1 MAEVRFKGRII
12 VLVVVVILVFIGIA
26 CRLTMLHLRPAQWVL
41 TPIEQGR
48 MYETKPMGS
57 RGRIVDRNG
66 EILAMDLA
74 AYHVYVDP
82 KYISEH
88 GDAATVSKYLST
100 EFRIP
105 EYEIK
110 EKLEKTER
118 QYERI
123 KKFVPGHQLKR
134 FKRRAF
140 GVEYTPAELV
150 NGVETNIYLRGVGLE
165 EAPIRNY
172 PKGPLMAHVVGF
184 ANQEGIGS
192 AGVEQRMDEYL
203 RGKEGHRVSKKDG
216 RRREIYSARTVDIEA
231 VDGATVMLTLDQ
243 QLQYVAEKTVEKTCR
258 DFNAKAAWAIV
269 QHVRTGEI
277 LAMASFP
284 TYDLN
289 RYAKAPPEWR
299 RNRAISFNYE
309 PGSTMKAAVI
319 ASALDNE
326 VVKEEDI
333 FDCENG
339 YWVYGGKSLRDSH
352 GEKEISVAEIIKVSS
367 NIGTAKI
374 ALEMGNQM
382 VYDSLKKFNFGNR
395 LGIGIPGEEGGI
407 FYSPKHWSK
416 ISITRIGMGHEIG
429 VTALQ
434 IVSMMSAIAYN
445 GVQMKPLLIKKVVS
459 TDGTLVEE
467 NMPEELGRPLSPS
480 AARRMQKLLAAVVME
495 EGGTGSKARLEGYTV
510 AGKTGTAQKI
520 RPKEEGGGYY
530 SKNFTSSFV
539 GFLPVENPEI
549 AIVVVADDPG
559 EYTESGRKIK
569 YYGGTV
575 CGPAFKEIAEFA
587 VRYLR
592 IAPEGSRI
600 YVARPDDE

>member
-1 MAEVRFKGRII
+1 MAEVRFKGRIV
-12 VLVVVVILVFIGIA
+12 VLVTVVLMVFVGIGT
-26 CRLTMLHLRPAQWVL
+26 RLSMLHLRPADWVL
-41 TPIEQGR
+41 GPIEKGR
-48 MYETKPMGS
+48 MLEWKPVGN

-82 KYISEH
+82 KYISEY
-88 GDAATVSKYLST
+88 GDADAVCKYLSL
-100 EFRIP
+100 EFRVP
-105 EYEIK
+105 EYEIRK
-110 EKLEKTER
+110 RLSNTSR
-118 QYERI
+118 QYSRI
-123 KKFVPGHQLKR
+123 KKFVPGHKLKN

-140 GVEYTPAELV
+140 GVEYTPV
-150 NGVETNIYLRGVGLE
+150 GSETNIYLRGVGLE

-184 ANQEGIGS
+184 ANQEGNGA
-192 AGVEQRMDEYL
+192 AGVEQRMDEFL

-216 RRREIYSARTVDIEA
+216 RRREIYSARTVDIQPE
-231 VDGATVMLTLDQ
+231 DGATVTLTLDQ
-243 QLQYVAEKTVEKTCR
+243 QLQYKVEKVVEKTCIE
-258 DFNAKAAWAIV
+258 FKAKAAWAIV
-269 QHVRTGEI
+269 QHIRTGEI

-284 TYDLN
+284 SYDLN
-289 RYAKAPPEWR
+289 RYGTAPPEWR

-319 ASALDNE
+319 ASALDH
-326 VVKEEDI
+326 DI
-333 FDCENG
+333 VSETDMIDCENG

-352 GEKEISVAEIIKVSS
+352 GMEMVSVADVIKHSS

-374 ALEMGNQM
+374 SLMMGDQLL
-382 VYDSLKKFNFGNR
+382 YDSLKSFQFGNR
-395 LGIGIPGEEGGI
+395 LGVGIPGEEAGI

-416 ISITRIGMGHEIG
+416 ISATRIGMGHEIG

-434 IVSMMSAIAYN
+434 VLSMMDTIACN
-445 GVQMKPLLIKKVVS
+445 GVQMKPFIIKKVV
-459 TDGTLVEE
+459 GANGEVLLE
-467 NMPEELGRPLSPS
+467 NKPEELGRPLSSS
-480 AARRMQKLLAAVVME
+480 AARRMQKLLARVTE
-495 EGGTGSKARLEGYTV
+495 EGGTGTKARVEGYTV

-520 RPKEEGGGYY
+520 RPASEGGGYY
-530 SKNFTSSFV
+530 QKNFTSSFV

-549 AIVVVADDPG
+549 GIIVVADDPG
-559 EYTESGRKIK
+559 EYNENGRKIK

-592 IAPEGSRI
+592 IAPDGNRI
-600 YVARPDDE
+600 YVARPDE

>member
-1 MAEVRFKGRII
+1 MAEVRFKGR
-12 VLVVVVILVFIGIA
+12 VVLLLVVVLLVFFGIA
-26 CRLTMLHLRPAQWVL
+26 FRLSMLHLQPAEWVL
-41 TPIEQGR
+41 QPIEEGR
-48 MYETKPMGS
+48 MFESKTMGS

-82 KYISEH
+82 RYISRYGNADEVC
-88 GDAATVSKYLST
+88 TYLAQ

-105 EYEIK
+105 ESEIA
-110 EKLEKTER
+110 EKLSDTDR
-118 QYERI
+118 QYVRI

-134 FKRRAF
+134 FGRRAY
-140 GVEYTPAELV
+140 GLDYTPPLPV
-150 NGVETNIYLRGVGLE
+150 DGVETNIYLRGVGLE

-184 ANQEGIGS
+184 ANQEGVGS
-192 AGVEQRMDEYL
+192 AGVEMRMDEYL
-203 RGKEGHRVSKKDG
+203 RGEAGLRVGKKDG
-216 RRREIYSARTVDIEA
+216 RRREIYSTRTVDIEPS
-231 VDGATVMLTLDQ
+231 DGATVMLTLDQ
-243 QLQYVAEKTVEKTCR
+243 QLQYMVEKTVEKTCR
-258 DFNAKAAWAIV
+258 DFHAKGAWAIV

-309 PGSTMKAAVI
+309 PGSTMKAAVV
-319 ASALDNE
+319 AAALDNN
-326 VVKEEDI
+326 VVDEHDI

-339 YWVYGGKSLRDSH
+339 YWVYGGKALRDSH
-352 GEKEISVAEIIKVSS
+352 GEGEIDVAEIIKVSS

-374 ALEMGNQM
+374 ALEMGNEM
-382 VYDSLKKFNFGNR
+382 VYDSLRKFHFGDR
-395 LGIGIPGEEGGI
+395 LDVGIPGEEGGI
-407 FYSPKHWSK
+407 FYSPKNWSK
-416 ISITRIGMGHEIG
+416 ISITRIAMGHEIG

-434 IVSMMSAIAYN
+434 VVSMMSAIAYN
-445 GVQMKPLLIKKVVS
+445 GVQMQPMLIKKITS
-459 TDGTLVEE
+459 SDGEVIEE
-467 NMPEELGRPLSPS
+467 MQPSELGRPLSPD
-480 AARRMQKLLAAVVME
+480 AARRMQKMLAAVTE
-495 EGGTGSKARLEGYTV
+495 EGGTGTKAAVEGYTV

-520 RPKEEGGGYY
+520 RPAAEGGGYY

-549 AIVVVADDPG
+549 AIIVVADDPG
-559 EYTESGRKIK
+559 EFTDTGRKIN
-569 YYGGTV
+569 YFGGTV

-592 IAPEGSRI
+592 IAPEGNRI
-600 YVARPDDE
+600 YVARPEE

>member
-1 MAEVRFKGRII
+1 MAEVRFKGR
-12 VLVVVVILVFIGIA
+12 VILLISVVLLVFTGIGI
-26 CRLTMLHLRPAQWVL
+26 RLAFLHLKPAEWVL
-41 TPIEQGR
+41 EPIEEGR
-48 MYETKPMGS
+48 MFETKPMGS

-88 GDAATVSKYLST
+88 GDAAEVSHYLSA

-105 EYEIK
+105 EIEI
-110 EKLEKTER
+110 EDKLSQTNR
-118 QYERI
+118 QYVRV
-123 KKFVPGHQLKR
+123 KKFVPGHRLKR
-134 FKRRAF
+134 FERRAF
-140 GVEYTPAELV
+140 GVEYTVP
-150 NGVETNIYLRGVGLE
+150 NPVEGSKTNIYLRGVGLE

-184 ANQEGIGS
+184 ANQEGQGS
-192 AGVEQRMDEYL
+192 AGIEQRMDEVL
-203 RGKEGHRVSKKDG
+203 RGKQGHLISKKDG
-216 RRREIYSARTVDIEA
+216 RRREIYSARTVDIQPE
-231 VDGATVMLTLDQ
+231 DGATVTLTLDQ
-243 QLQYVAEKTVEKTCR
+243 QLQYVVEKTVEKTCR
-258 DFNAKAAWAIV
+258 DFNAKAAWAVV

-289 RYAKAPPEWR
+289 RYAKAPVEWR

-309 PGSTMKAAVI
+309 PGSTMKAAVV
-319 ASALDNE
+319 ASALDNNI
-326 VVKEEDI
+326 VKEDDI

-352 GEKEISVAEIIKVSS
+352 GEGEISVADIIKVSS

-374 ALEMGNQM
+374 ALEMGNQL
-382 VYDSLKKFNFGNR
+382 VFDSLKKFQFGNR
-395 LGIGIPGEEGGI
+395 LNVGIPGEEGGI

-416 ISITRIGMGHEIG
+416 ISITRIGMGHEIS

-445 GVQMKPLLIKKVVS
+445 GVQMQPLLIKKV
-459 TDGTLVEE
+459 TAPDGTVIVE
-467 NMPEELGRPLSPS
+467 NKPEVLERPLKP
-480 AARRMQKLLAAVVME
+480 ATARRMQQMLARVVME
-495 EGGTGSKARLEGYTV
+495 EGGTGSKARVDGYTV

-520 RPKEEGGGYY
+520 RPREEGGGYY
-530 SKNFTSSFV
+530 QKNFTSSFV
-539 GFLPVENPEI
+539 GFLPVESPEI
-549 AIVVVADDPG
+549 AIIVVADDPG
-559 EYTESGRKIK
+559 EYTDSGRKIK

-592 IAPEGSRI
+592 IAPEGNRI
-600 YVARPDDE
+600 YVAGPDE

>member
-1 MAEVRFKGRII
+1 MAEVRFKGRVA
-12 VLVVVVILVFIGIA
+12 VLVSVVALVFVGIA
-26 CRLTMLHLRPAQWVL
+26 SRLALLHLRPAEWVL
-41 TPIEQGR
+41 EPIEEGR

-82 KYISEH
+82 KYIAEH
-88 GDAATVSKYLST
+88 GDPDTVCRYLSQ

-105 EYEIK
+105 ESEIR
-110 EKLEKTER
+110 EKLNRTNR

-134 FKRRAF
+134 FTRKNL
-140 GVEYTPAELV
+140 GLLYTVADDR
-150 NGVETNIYLRGVGLE
+150 GSETNIYLRGVGLE

-184 ANQEGIGS
+184 SNQEGVGS
-192 AGVEQRMDEYL
+192 AGIEQRMDAYL
-203 RGKEGHRVSKKDG
+203 RGKEGLRISKKDG
-216 RRREIYSARTVDIEA
+216 RRREIYSARTVDIKPE
-231 VDGATVMLTLDQ
+231 DGATVTLTLDQ
-243 QLQYVAEKTVEKTCR
+243 QLQYVVEKTVEKTCR
-258 DFNAKAAWAIV
+258 EFNAKAAWAIV

-289 RYAKAPPEWR
+289 RYAKAPAEWR

-319 ASALDNE
+319 AAALDNNI
-326 VVKEEDI
+326 VSEDDV

-352 GEKEISVAEIIKVSS
+352 GEGEISVAEIIKVSS

-374 ALEMGNQM
+374 ALQMGNQL
-382 VYDSLKKFNFGNR
+382 VYDSLKKFHFGERFNV
-395 LGIGIPGEEGGI
+395 GIPGEEGGI

-416 ISITRIGMGHEIG
+416 ISVTRIGMGHEIG

-445 GVQMKPLLIKKVVS
+445 GVQMQPYVVKKVVAP
-459 TDGTLVEE
+459 DGAVLEE
-467 NMPEELGRPLSPS
+467 NKPKVLGRPITPGV
-480 AARRMQKLLAAVVME
+480 ARRMQNLLASVVMD
-495 EGGTGSKARLEGYTV
+495 EGGTGSKARVAGYTV
-510 AGKTGTAQKI
+510 GGKTGTAQKI
-520 RPKEEGGGYY
+520 RPREEGGGYY
-530 SKNFTSSFV
+530 AKNFTSSFV
-539 GFLPVENPEI
+539 GFLPVEAPELC
-549 AIVVVADDPG
+549 IVVVADDPG
-559 EYTESGRKIK
+559 TYTDTGRKTG

-592 IAPEGSRI
+592 IAPDGNRI
-600 YVARPDDE
+600 YVAGPDDE